1 LGSLLATTF
10 ETPMPCIEGFIKPKE
25 VLDRVGLKQGQK
37 TADLGCGAGF
47 FILAA
52 ASVVGEKGQAYA
64 VDIQQSALSAVEDRA
79 HMEGLE
85 NVVRLVWAD
94 LETAGSTKL
103 ADNFLDLAMLVDV
116 LFQNKKLEEI
126 LKEAVRIT
134 KPGGEILI
142 IDWKLKDLPFGPLP
156 DQRISE
162 HDVKAMAEEQGLAL
176 VDSWD
181 PSPYHFS
188 LVYKK

>member
-1 LGSLLATTF
+1 
-10 ETPMPCIEGFIKPKE
+10 MPHIEGFIKPKE

-52 ASVVGEKGQAYA
+52 AAVVGEKGQAYA
-64 VDIQQSALSAVEDRA
+64 IDIQQSALSAVEDQA

-85 NVVRLVWAD
+85 NIVKLVWAD
-94 LETAGSTKL
+94 LEVAGSTKL
-103 ADNFLDLAMLVDV
+103 ADNILDLTMLVDV
-116 LFQNKKLEEI
+116 LFQNDQHEKI
-126 LKEAVRIT
+126 LQEAVRIT
-134 KPGGEILI
+134 KPAGQILI

-162 HDVKAMAEEQGLAL
+162 HDVKAMVEKQGLSL
-176 VDSWD
+176 IDSWD
-181 PSPYHFS
+181 PSPYHFG